1 MSRRS
6 PVTFTLGLAVLCLS
20 LAGLALGRPVV
31 TPSAAAVARGARKPA
46 AMCGRDVHA
55 PIYKHVIVLFEE
67 NNSYASIYKSSSA
80 PYINSVI
87 TDCGLATNYH
97 NITHFSLPNYVGA
110 TTGAPLSRLQ
120 PFLDDCTPSA
130 TCQWTADNIF
140 NQVNRK
146 GGWKAYAES
155 MPSNCD
161 KSEVGLYAPRHN
173 PAVYQSDLKNCP
185 SRDVPLGTLADT
197 PLLKDFSSD
206 KTAPAFAWVT
216 PNLCDDMHGAAG
228 CPSNLVLTG
237 DSWLKMWLP
246 RITSTA
252 DYKSGDTAIFIAW
265 DEGEPGG
272 PGVSCATNTSDQGC
286 HVAAIVVAPS
296 VRAHTSVSGLLNH
309 YSLLKTA
316 EDVLRVPELG
326 NARTA
331 ASLIKAFNL

>member
-1 MSRRS
+1 MSRRLL
-6 PVTFTLGLAVLCLS
+6 VTFTLGLAVVS
-20 LAGLALGRPVV
+20 LIPAGLALGRPVV
-31 TPSAAAVARGARKPA
+31 SRSSALAARGSGKAPA
-46 AMCGRDVHA
+46 LCGRDVRA
-55 PIYKHVIVLFEE
+55 PIYRHVIVLFEE

-87 TDCGLATNYH
+87 SACGLATNYH

-110 TTGAPLSRLQ
+110 TTGASLSQLQ

-130 TCQWTADNIF
+130 TCQWTANNIF
-140 NQVNRK
+140 NQVTGE

-155 MPSNCD
+155 MPTSCD

-173 PAVYQSDLKNCP
+173 PAVYDTDLKNCAG
-185 SRDVPLGTLADT
+185 RDVPLGTLGRS
-197 PLLKDFSSD
+197 PLLKDFSSE

-228 CPSNLVLTG
+228 CPSNLILTG
-237 DSWLKMWLP
+237 DHWLKMWLA

-252 DYKSGDTAIFIAW
+252 VYKRGDTAIFIAW

-272 PGVSCATNTSDQGC
+272 PGESCATNTSDQGC

-296 VRAHTSVSGLLNH
+296 VKAHTRVSGLFNH

-316 EDVLRVPELG
+316 EDLLRVRELG
-326 NARTA
+326 SARTA
-331 ASLIKAFNL
+331 AGLIKAFNL